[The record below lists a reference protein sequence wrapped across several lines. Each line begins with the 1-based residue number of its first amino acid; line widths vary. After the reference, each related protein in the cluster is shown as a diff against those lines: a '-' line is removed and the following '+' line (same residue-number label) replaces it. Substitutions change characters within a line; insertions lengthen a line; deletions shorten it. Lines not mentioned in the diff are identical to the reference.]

1 MRFPGLS
8 GHSISIPL
16 LGLLVTVPISA
27 QTIRG
32 VVVVAESDSL
42 LEGATVQLVGPDGTP
57 VAMFLTEKDGTFALK
72 APDAG
77 RYLLRVRRI
86 GYRPQYAAIEFGGE
100 QTIDI
105 RVNLA
110 PQVTLLEA
118 VTILGETAE
127 TPGQR
132 EFLSRRQLKWGY
144 SFNRTEIEQLQA
156 GTVGW
161 VIKLGAPLVISRC
174 MTVYLDGSPS
184 KTFGDKIPLDW
195 VYGIEVYP
203 SYFDIPL
210 KYRDSSLG
218 KRCGAVLLW
227 STTIGKD

>member
-1 MRFPGLS
+1 MSTWHTLA
-8 GHSISIPL
+8 ITL
-16 LGLLVTVPISA
+16 LGCLVTVPISA
-27 QTIRG
+27 QTVRG
-32 VVVVAESDSL
+32 VVAVADSDSL
-42 LEGATVQLVGPDGTP
+42 LDGATVQLVGPDGTP
-57 VAMFLTEKDGTFALK
+57 VAMFLTEKDGAFALK

-86 GYRPQYAAIEFGGE
+86 GYKPQYAVIEFGGD

-132 EFLSRRQLKWGY
+132 EFLSRRNLKWGY
-144 SFNRTEIEQLQA
+144 SFNRKEIEQLHA
-156 GTVGW
+156 GTVEW
-161 VIKLGAPLVISRC
+161 VLKLGVPLTRYKKC

-195 VYGIEVYP
+195 VYGIEVYT

-210 KYRDSSLG
+210 KYRDSSS
-218 KRCGAVLLW
+218 RCGAVLLW
-227 STTIGKD
+227 STTVGKN

>member
-1 MRFPGLS
+1 MSRW
-8 GHSISIPL
+8 
-16 LGLLVTVPISA
+16 LLVLPGILAASHVHA
-27 QTIRG
+27 QSIRG
-32 VVVVAESDSL
+32 VVAVAESDSL
-42 LEGATVQLVGPDGTP
+42 LEGATVQLVGSDGTP
-57 VAMFLTEKDGTFALK
+57 VAMFLTEKDGAFDLK

-86 GYRPQYAAIEFGGE
+86 GYKPQYAAIEFGDE

-118 VTILGETAE
+118 VTILGQTAE

-144 SFNRTEIEQLQA
+144 SFNRTEIEQLHA
-156 GTVGW
+156 GTVEW

-184 KTFGDKIPLDW
+184 KIFGDKIPLDW
-195 VYGIEVYP
+195 VYGIEVYA

-210 KYRDSSLG
+210 MYRDPSPE
-218 KRCGAVLLW
+218 KRKCGAVLLW